1 MSDVIAR
8 VEQKALEGISPSM
21 PYTQGR
27 LFKTGKNV
35 IFEESSVQP
44 IPGEILLVP
53 KLANDPV
60 LGISEHRKEDGTK
73 QLYWGTPSKLYKWN
87 SAGGTTQEG
96 TGYTGIYTQTDTA
109 RVSHWSFAPFSNW
122 IIATNG
128 KDNAQID
135 KNAGAGFVALGGATF
150 TWAQLVKKM
159 GPYLL
164 ALNTSNGTKL
174 IEWSDED
181 NPESWTPAA
190 GSAAG
195 NLPLRDLESDIV
207 AAEWLGSMLAVYGTD
222 SASGLSLVGGDLIF
236 ASRKLLRGIGA
247 VGKHAVVAV
256 GQLNYGFGQRSLWV
270 TDGNEYKHL
279 DNPEIHETVWEDMNQ
294 EQISKAVVWYDKL
307 LDHVY
312 FWWPQAGQAN
322 NSKAVIFNRRLS
334 NWSILDFGRSAAAES
349 SIFPYGITGSVN
361 GDIFGQSVLNAPPGT
376 QGTPVVC
383 DPTANLV
390 SGYGEG
396 GYGEG
401 GYGGEWT
408 VDG

>member
-8 VEQKALEGISPSM
+8 VEQRALEGISPSM

-35 IFEESSVQP
+35 IFEENSVQP

-53 KLANDPV
+53 KLATATV
-60 LGISEHRKEDGTK
+60 LGISEHRKENGTK
-73 QLYWGTPSKLYKWN
+73 QLYWGSAASLYKWN
-87 SAGGTTQEG
+87 SADGTTEEG
-96 TGYTGIYTQTDTA
+96 NGYTGSADQTDTA
-109 RVSHWSFAPFSNW
+109 RVSHWSMAPW
-122 IIATNG
+122 GDWMIASNG
-128 KDNAQID
+128 KDAAQID
-135 KNAGAGFVALGGATF
+135 KNDTNGFVALGGTTF
-150 TWAQLVKKM
+150 SWAQLVKKF

-181 NPESWTPAA
+181 NPESFTIGA

-195 NLPLRDLESDIV
+195 QIALHDLESDIV
-207 AAEWLGSMLAVYGTD
+207 AAEWLGPLLAVYGTD
-222 SASGLSLVGGDLIF
+222 SVKGLELVGGDLIF
-236 ASRKLLRGIGA
+236 RMRNLVRGIGA
-247 VGKHAVVAV
+247 VGKHAVVSV
-256 GQLNYGFGQRSLWV
+256 GSMNYGFGQRSLWV
-270 TDGNEYKHL
+270 MDGSEYRHL
-279 DNPEIHETVWEDMNQ
+279 DNPEIHETVFEDINQ

-312 FWWPQAGQAN
+312 FWWPQAGQN
-322 NSKAVIFNRRLS
+322 DNSKAVIFNRRLN

-349 SIFPYGITGSVN
+349 SIFPYGITGSKN
-361 GDIFGQSVLNAPPGT
+361 GDVFGQSVLNAPPGT

-383 DPTANLV
+383 DPSANLV

-401 GYGGEWT
+401 GYGGEWS